1 MILWS
6 DGFELADIT
15 AIRAQYEDSG
25 APASIASFRTNN
37 GLGIG
42 TGYLEKRFSQ
52 GYATLVVGIA
62 YYYNNPTWNDTD
74 IIRLSDSAG
83 TRQLTLATT
92 SSNTF
97 QLWRG
102 ASSSGTLL
110 ATSPAVTPAFDVYV
124 ELLATIHPTTGAYEL
139 KINEVSQFSA
149 SNVNTR
155 NGAYND
161 IQRVQ
166 VRGATNYLIDDF
178 YIADT
183 AAPTPLGY
191 FLGNTKIEALIPNA
205 AGDVT
210 GWTAF
215 SDSNYRNVDE
225 RPHNSDVDYNYS
237 STVNASD
244 LYHLSNLSNSGNIRG
259 VHVKYVAR
267 KDDALV
273 RAVRPLIRTGG
284 VTYAGGNDSLTTSY
298 DEYFEVW
305 TQNPQT
311 LSEWSVADINALQVG
326 IQTTS

>member
-1 MILWS
+1 MAS
-6 DGFELADIT
+6 VA
-15 AIRAQYEDSG
+15 AIQSQYESTTNT
-25 APASIASFRTNN
+25 SSLFSWRTNG
-37 GLGIG
+37 GLNLSSGG
-42 TGYLEKRFSQ
+42 LEKRFNR
-52 GYATLVVGIA
+52 GYETIIVGIA
-62 YYYNNPTWNDTD
+62 KNSPSATRAF
-74 IIRLSDSAG
+74 IQLFDSNGGA
-83 TRQLTLATT
+83 QLTLREDGTEYKIY
-92 SSNTF
+92 
-97 QLWRG
+97 RG
-102 ASSSGTLL
+102 TWDTGTLL
-110 ATSPAVTPAFDVYV
+110 ATSPAVTVGIGVYI
-124 ELLATIHPTTGAYEL
+124 ELLVTVHPTAGAYEL
-139 KINEVSQFSA
+139 RINEVTQFSA
-149 SNVNTR
+149 TNVNTQNTGTR
-155 NGAYND
+155 DVG
-161 IQRVQ
+161 RVLLWG
-166 VRGATNYLIDDF
+166 RWTDGSAGNCYIDDF

-183 AAPTPLGY
+183 AAPAPLGY
-191 FLGNTKIEALIPNA
+191 FLGNQKIEALIPNA

-215 SDSNYRNVDE
+215 SDSNYRNVDD

-244 LYHLSNLSNSGNIRG
+244 LYHLSNLSNSGSIRG

-311 LSEWSVADINALQVG
+311 LSDWSVADINALQVG